1 MLLGRGGLA
10 GHSEVKVGSFYLI
23 LRSTQFNNE
32 LYSVPEASAFTDSRL
47 PLAFWMGS
55 EGKGW
60 AFVPWESL
68 SCATVALTHE

>member
-1 MLLGRGGLA
+1 MN
-10 GHSEVKVGSFYLI
+10 YI
-23 LRSTQFNNE
+23 LYQRPV
-32 LYSVPEASAFTDSRL
+32 LAFTDSRL